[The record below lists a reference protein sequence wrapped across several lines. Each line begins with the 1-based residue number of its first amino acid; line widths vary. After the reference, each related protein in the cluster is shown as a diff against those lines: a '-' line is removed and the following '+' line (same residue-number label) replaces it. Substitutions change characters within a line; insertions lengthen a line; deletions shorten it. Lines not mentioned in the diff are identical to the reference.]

1 MFQIHT
7 VNAQG
12 YDAGI
17 PDLILISTLPALQDD
32 TTANVWTNW
41 GVTYRDVYVVDE
53 NNEVSAV
60 FNLST
65 YDLSQSANYQALYD
79 LFVAAY

>member
-1 MFQIHT
+1 M
-7 VNAQG
+7 
-12 YDAGI
+12 
-17 PDLILISTLPALQDD
+17 ILISTLPALQDD

-60 FNLST
+60 FNLTT